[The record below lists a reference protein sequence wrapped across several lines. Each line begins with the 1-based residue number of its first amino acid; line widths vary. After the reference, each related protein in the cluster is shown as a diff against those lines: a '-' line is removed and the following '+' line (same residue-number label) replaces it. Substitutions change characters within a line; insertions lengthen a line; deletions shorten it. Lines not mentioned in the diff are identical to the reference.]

1 VLIRVLGSAAGG
13 GFPQWNCNCG
23 NCRGLR
29 AGTLNAR
36 KRSQSS
42 IAVSVDARRWVVCNA
57 SPDIH
62 QQIAQNPALQA
73 HEGVRDSGIGAV
85 ILVDGQIDHS
95 TGLLLL
101 REHGAPLEVW
111 TTETV
116 RDDLSSGLPIL
127 NVLKHFCG
135 VHWHRIP
142 IDGVEFEIPVLP
154 GVLITALPVEGKPGP
169 YSAHRESPRIGD
181 NIGLIFRDPRSGRQL
196 FYSPGLAAIP
206 PAVARVLNAS
216 DCVLVDGTF
225 WSDDEMIRIGVSHKC
240 ARDLGHLP
248 QSGPGGM
255 ASVLARLPQRTRRIL
270 IHINNTNPILDEAG
284 PERAQLAAAGIEVA
298 FDGMEIEL

>member
-1 VLIRVLGSAAGG
+1 M
-13 GFPQWNCNCG
+13 
-23 NCRGLR
+23 R
-29 AGTLNAR
+29 AGTLSAR
-36 KRSQSS
+36 PRTQSS
-42 IAVSVDARRWVVCNA
+42 IAVSMDGRHWVLCNA

-62 QQIAQNPALQA
+62 RQIAQNPALQPHA
-73 HEGVRDSGIGAV
+73 GLRDSGIGAV

-101 REHGAPLEVW
+101 REHRAPLEVW

-116 RDDLSSGLPIL
+116 REDLSSGLPIL
-127 NVLKHFCG
+127 NVLQHFCG

-142 IDGVEFEIPVLP
+142 VDGVEFEIPVLP
-154 GVLITALPVEGKPGP
+154 GVRITALPVEGKPGP
-169 YSAHRESPRIGD
+169 YSAHRENPRIGD
-181 NIGLIFRDPRSGRQL
+181 NIGLIFRARDSGRQL
-196 FYSPGLAAIP
+196 FYSPGLAGIPAI
-206 PAVARVLNAS
+206 VEQVLNES

-225 WSDDEMIRIGVSHKC
+225 WSEDEMISVGVSHKR

-255 ASVLARLPQRTRRIL
+255 AAVLARLPQATRRIL
-270 IHINNTNPILDEAG
+270 IHINNTNPILDESG
-284 PERAQLAAAGIEVA
+284 PERSQLAAAGIEVA